1 MEEEEEEEVNKPS
14 DVEFEISKINR
25 SPYTN
30 INLNSKPSKSDIAVY
45 SKIYIDR
52 VHLKI
57 FVRGQQNYN
66 KKPTLY

>member
-1 MEEEEEEEVNKPS
+1 MWNLRYV
-14 DVEFEISKINR
+14 SKINH

>member
-1 MEEEEEEEVNKPS
+1 MGGSVVEEEEEEEEEEEVNKPS
-14 DVEFEISKINR
+14 DVEFEISKINHC
-25 SPYTN
+25 PYTN

-57 FVRGQQNYN
+57 
-66 KKPTLY
+66 